1 MMRTSK
7 MIVLFFSVLLLCTSG
22 TISQSEEIFSDE
34 VVKATKSGNAQVLSV
49 HFFNNIELVLPGKTG
64 VFSKKQAEMIVKDF
78 FGKNP
83 PVDFRIIHEGRKE
96 NASYAIGNYSA
107 STGNYRFTFL
117 TKNTAS
123 KVLIHQLRIEKQDE

>member
-7 MIVLFFSVLLLCTSG
+7 LIVLFFSVLLLCTSG
-22 TISQSEEIFSDE
+22 AIFQSAGTLSGE
-34 VVKATKSGNAQVLSV
+34 VVKATKSGNAQVLST

-78 FGKNP
+78 FAKNP
-83 PVDFRIIHEGRKE
+83 PADFRIIHEGRKE
-96 NASYAIGNYSA
+96 NASYAIGNYSS
-107 STGNYRFTFL
+107 STGSYRFTFL
-117 TKNTAS
+117 TKNATN